1 MTPFRHRHG
10 RVETTFELAEGRML
24 ANLARQVIELLHD
37 RNAPPE
43 SEDDPLAAEVGMTG
57 AHQPPEDPV
66 LRRLLPDGYSDDEEE
81 SAEFR
86 RYTEQSL
93 TLAKVD
99 NARTLLDSLDEAG
112 VNDDP
117 PVENLEVE
125 LDDIQIPAWL
135 RAINDMRLSLAVRL
149 GINSEEDA
157 TGLEQTVAD
166 ARNTEAADQDST
178 DPENS
183 EQMMREVYLWLGYV
197 QESLVGALE

>member
-24 ANLARQVIELLHD
+24 SNLARQVIELLHD

-43 SEDDPLAAEVGMTG
+43 AEDDPLAAEVGMTG

-86 RYTEQSL
+86 KYTEQSL

-99 NARTLLDSLDEAG
+99 NARTLLDSLDDAG
-112 VNDDP
+112 INDNP
-117 PVENLEVE
+117 PAENLEVE

-135 RAINDMRLSLAVRL
+135 RALNDMRLSLAVRL
-149 GINSEEDA
+149 GIDSEDEA
-157 TGLEQTVAD
+157 AGLEQAVVD
-166 ARNTEAADQDST
+166 AQNEEAGAQDS
-178 DPENS
+178 DS
-183 EQMMREVYLWLGYV
+183 ESSEHMMREVYLWLGYV

>member
-24 ANLARQVIELLHD
+24 SNLARQVIELLHD

-43 SEDDPLAAEVGMTG
+43 AEDDPLAAEVGMTG

-86 RYTEQSL
+86 KYTEQSL

-99 NARTLLDSLDEAG
+99 NARTLLDSLDDAG
-112 VNDDP
+112 INDNP
-117 PVENLEVE
+117 PAENLEVE

-135 RAINDMRLSLAVRL
+135 RALNDMRLSLAVRL
-149 GINSEEDA
+149 GIDSEDEA
-157 TGLEQTVAD
+157 AGLEQAVVD
-166 ARNTEAADQDST
+166 AQNEGAGAQDS
-178 DPENS
+178 DS
-183 EQMMREVYLWLGYV
+183 ESSEHMMREVYLWLGYV